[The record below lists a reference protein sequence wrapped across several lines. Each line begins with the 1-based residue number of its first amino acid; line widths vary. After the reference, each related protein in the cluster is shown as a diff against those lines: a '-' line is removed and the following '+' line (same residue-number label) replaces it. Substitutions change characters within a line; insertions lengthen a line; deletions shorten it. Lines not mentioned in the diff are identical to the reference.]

1 MTEET
6 RIVEEST
13 AAEMAAEVEAVEAE
27 TTAAPVEEIPVAEKA
42 VDAAQEAVAGVQ
54 EETAAI
60 AEDTTEAVAE
70 VVDGAEATVE
80 AVAEAQEEAAA
91 AVESA
96 AAPVV
101 EAVGEAATETATE
114 TENAVTR
121 AASNVGQAIAD
132 TVETVSESVS
142 TAVENVTE
150 KVAEGIEEAKETVSE
165 AVAAVT
171 GKDETTEATAKQE
184 VSAKKESSDDGSDD
198 EGDKRVVRLSV
209 GQEVKGVIKRITDFG
224 AFVDIGAGRD
234 GLIHISEMAVGRVNQ
249 VSDVVQAGQEMTL
262 WIKKLD
268 RARNR
273 ISLTLISPDTKT
285 IKDINEGDIV
295 PGTVTRLVPYGA
307 FIDIGVGTD
316 ALLHVREMSNNYVA
330 KPEDVV
336 KSGETFDVRIVTVNR
351 RRRRIDLS
359 LKGLR
364 DEPEPEVAEMA
375 EAAAAL
381 GVQEDAEIVDAY
393 ENVQV
398 LSPME
403 LAFKRAMEAEGVEVD
418 ANPSPK
424 RRGRRGKKN
433 RAMQDEIIRRTL
445 ETMRE

>member
-13 AAEMAAEVEAVEAE
+13 AADGAAVGAAEAE
-27 TTAAPVEEIPVAEKA
+27 TTVAQIAEAAVETVQETVATVEE
-42 VDAAQEAVAGVQ
+42 
-54 EETAAI
+54 ETQ
-60 AEDTTEAVAE
+60 AVAE
-70 VVDGAEATVE
+70 QVS
-80 AVAEAQEEAAA
+80 EAQESVTAEAETVVGAVGEK
-91 AVESA
+91 VESA
-96 AAPVV
+96 TEQAQSAVASVV
-101 EAVGEAATETATE
+101 
-114 TENAVTR
+114 
-121 AASNVGQAIAD
+121 
-132 TVETVSESVS
+132 ESVS
-142 TAVENVTE
+142 DTAASVV
-150 KVAEGIEEAKETVSE
+150 ETVSE
-165 AVAAVT
+165 AVEAVTAGVESVAEAASETAEAVSAAV
-171 GKDETTEATAKQE
+171 EAAG
-184 VSAKKESSDDGSDD
+184 SADSSDEEDD
-198 EGDKRVVRLSV
+198 SSSGADRRVVRLSV
-209 GQEVKGVIKRITDFG
+209 DQEVTGIVKRITDFG

-249 VSDVVQAGQEMTL
+249 VSDVLQVGQEVTL

-285 IKDINEGDIV
+285 IKDIEEGDVV

-316 ALLHVREMSNNYVA
+316 ALLHVREMGNNYVA

-336 KSGETFDVRIVTVNR
+336 SSGETLDVRIISVNR

-364 DEPEPEVAEMA
+364 DEPEPEMQ
-375 EAAAAL
+375 EAAQVAAAL
-381 GVQEDAEIVDAY
+381 GVAEDEEIVDPY
-393 ENVQV
+393 ENVAV

-403 LAFKRAMEAEGVEVD
+403 LAFKRAMEAEGVEMN
-418 ANPSPK
+418 ASAPSS
-424 RRGRRGKKN
+424 RRGSRGKKK

>member
-6 RIVEEST
+6 RIVEEGT
-13 AAEMAAEVEAVEAE
+13 AAEVAVVEAAEAE
-27 TTAAPVEEIPVAEKA
+27 TTTESAVEAPVAE
-42 VDAAQEAVAGVQ
+42 VVA
-54 EETAAI
+54 ETAV
-60 AEDTTEAVAE
+60 EAVAE
-70 VVDGAEATVE
+70 VSEEAEVVAESVVE
-80 AVAEAQEEAAA
+80 AVAETTEAAA
-91 AVESA
+91 EAVQESTA
-96 AAPVV
+96 EV
-101 EAVGEAATETATE
+101 EAA
-114 TENAVTR
+114 
-121 AASNVGQAIAD
+121 
-132 TVETVSESVS
+132 SESVVES
-142 TAVENVTE
+142 VSHAVSEAVEAVTE
-150 KVAEGIEEAKETVSE
+150 KVEEIAESVSEAVTETAEAVSEKVADASEAVTEKVSE
-165 AVAAVT
+165 AVA
-171 GKDETTEATAKQE
+171 EATGDEASE
-184 VSAKKESSDDGSDD
+184 DDSES
-198 EGDKRVVRLSV
+198 GDRRVVRLSV
-209 GQEVKGVIKRITDFG
+209 GQEVKGIIKRITDFG

-285 IKDINEGDIV
+285 IKDINDGDVV
-295 PGTVTRLVPYGA
+295 PGTVARLVPYGA

-336 KSGETFDVRIVTVNR
+336 KIGETLDVRILSVNR
-351 RRRRIDLS
+351 RRRRIDVS

-364 DEPEPEVAEMA
+364 DEPEPEMAEMDQ
-375 EAAAAL
+375 AAAAL
-381 GVQEDAEIVDAY
+381 GVKEDEEIVDSF

-403 LAFKRAMEAEGVEVD
+403 LAFKRAMEAEGVEVE
-418 ANPSPK
+418 ATATSK
-424 RRGRRGKKN
+424 RRGGRGKKN
-433 RAMQDEIIRRTL
+433 RSMQDEIIRRTL

>member
-13 AAEMAAEVEAVEAE
+13 AAEVAAVVEAAEAE
-27 TTAAPVEEIPVAEKA
+27 TTTAPVAE
-42 VDAAQEAVAGVQ
+42 
-54 EETAAI
+54 
-60 AEDTTEAVAE
+60 
-70 VVDGAEATVE
+70 
-80 AVAEAQEEAAA
+80 
-91 AVESA
+91 
-96 AAPVV
+96 APVV
-101 EAVGEAATETATE
+101 EAVVETTVEAVAKVSDEAEVVAESVVQAAAETEAVAVEVAPVVEAVAEVSGEA
-114 TENAVTR
+114 
-121 AASNVGQAIAD
+121 
-132 TVETVSESVS
+132 
-142 TAVENVTE
+142 
-150 KVAEGIEEAKETVSE
+150 E
-165 AVAAVT
+165 AVAAVAVEAAQETAQEAEAATEGVLESVSDAISEAVAGAAEAVTEKAADVVEAVSEKVSEVVAEVT
-171 GKDETTEATAKQE
+171 GN
-184 VSAKKESSDDGSDD
+184 D
-198 EGDKRVVRLSV
+198 EGDDDSTDDDNAEGGDRRVVRLSV
-209 GQEVKGVIKRITDFG
+209 GQEVKGIIKRITDFG

-234 GLIHISEMAVGRVNQ
+234 GLMHISELAVGRVNQ
-249 VSDVVQAGQEMTL
+249 VADVVQAGQEMTL

-285 IKDINEGDIV
+285 IKDINDGDVV

-307 FIDIGVGTD
+307 FIDLGVGTD

-336 KSGETFDVRIVTVNR
+336 KIGETLDVRILTVNR
-351 RRRRIDLS
+351 RRRRIDVS

-364 DEPEPEVAEMA
+364 DEPEPEMAEMA
-375 EAAAAL
+375 QAAAAL
-381 GVQEDAEIVDAY
+381 GVKEGQEIVDSY

-418 ANPSPK
+418 TAAAGK
-424 RRGRRGKKN
+424 RRGSRSKKN
-433 RAMQDEIIRRTL
+433 RSMQDEIIRRTL

>member
-13 AAEMAAEVEAVEAE
+13 AAEVAAVVEAAEAE
-27 TTAAPVEEIPVAEKA
+27 TTTAPVAEAPVVEA
-42 VDAAQEAVAGVQ
+42 VVETTVEAVAKVSDEAEVVAESVVQ
-54 EETAAI
+54 AA
-60 AEDTTEAVAE
+60 AETEAVAE
-70 VVDGAEATVE
+70 VTE
-80 AVAEAQEEAAA
+80 AVA
-91 AVESA
+91 VEV
-96 AAPVV
+96 APVV
-101 EAVGEAATETATE
+101 EAVAEVSGEAEAATEG
-114 TENAVTR
+114 VL
-121 AASNVGQAIAD
+121 
-132 TVETVSESVS
+132 ESVS
-142 TAVENVTE
+142 DA
-150 KVAEGIEEAKETVSE
+150 ISE
-165 AVAAVT
+165 AVAGAAEAVT
-171 GKDETTEATAKQE
+171 EKAADVVEAVSEKVSE
-184 VSAKKESSDDGSDD
+184 VVAEVTGND
-198 EGDKRVVRLSV
+198 EGDDDSTDDDSTDDDNAEGGDRRVVRLSV
-209 GQEVKGVIKRITDFG
+209 GQEVKGIIKRITDFG

-234 GLIHISEMAVGRVNQ
+234 GLMHISELAVGRVNQ
-249 VSDVVQAGQEMTL
+249 VADVVQAGQEMTL

-285 IKDINEGDIV
+285 IKDINDGDVV

-307 FIDIGVGTD
+307 FIDLGMGTD

-336 KSGETFDVRIVTVNR
+336 KIGETLDVRILTVNR
-351 RRRRIDLS
+351 RRRRIDVS

-364 DEPEPEVAEMA
+364 DEPEPEMAEMA
-375 EAAAAL
+375 QAAAAL
-381 GVQEDAEIVDAY
+381 GVKEGQEIVDSY

-418 ANPSPK
+418 TAAAGK
-424 RRGRRGKKN
+424 RRGSRSKKN
-433 RAMQDEIIRRTL
+433 RSMQDEIIRRTL

>member
-13 AAEMAAEVEAVEAE
+13 AAEMAAGVEAVEAE
-27 TTAAPVEEIPVAEKA
+27 TTATPVEETPVAEKA

-80 AVAEAQEEAAA
+80 AVAEVQEE
-91 AVESA
+91 A

-101 EAVGEAATETATE
+101 EAVAEAATETATE

-336 KSGETFDVRIVTVNR
+336 KSGETFDVRVVTVNR